1 MVEAARLPAVKRS
14 FDRARRVLPAVWA
27 GLSLGL
33 GFVAAP
39 ALFAEL
45 DRASAG
51 RVAARLFAAEAF
63 ISIVLC
69 VVLALLERSRAARHA
84 LAGEGSQVSAELL
97 LVLGALFCT
106 IFGHYALQPLMEAA
120 RAGQGSLSFG
130 ALHGISSGL
139 YVVKLLLV
147 ATLAW
152 RASAA

>member
-1 MVEAARLPAVKRS
+1 MTTAATVAPKLGLGE
-14 FDRARRVLPAVWA
+14 RARRVLPAVWA
-27 GLSLGL
+27 GLSLAV

-39 ALFAEL
+39 TLFAVL

-51 RVAARLFAAEAF
+51 RVASRLFAAEAT
-63 ISIVLC
+63 ISLVLC
-69 VVLALLERSRAARHA
+69 VVLALLERARAARRA
-84 LAGEGSQVSAELL
+84 QAGQGSRVSAELL

-106 IFGHYALQPLMEAA
+106 VLGHHALQPMMEAA
-120 RAGQGSLSFG
+120 RAGQGALSFG

-139 YVVKLLLV
+139 YAVKLLLV